1 MITSEKFHC
10 RPEPYVQF
18 FRPDQGQL
26 CRHSLACL
34 KGCTARALLCREFQ
48 DHRPALLLHMS
59 IFLDQMPS
67 TTNLFIWGLW
77 QRPSSGSSAGT
88 SSWRNLEHTSLHSD
102 SGTSHSYP
110 YFLYFL
116 APWPTTRKSLLSRAL
131 ISINEPHI
139 CVDPPDSQPVCSMK
153 ENELGGSKGCLQ
165 IGSLLVLA
173 QQVIKGLTA
182 TFILAYCLNW
192 LLRHL
197 AVQLSSAQSNSW
209 QVRKRLRKVGDFV
222 GKIS

>member
-10 RPEPYVQF
+10 RPEPYVRF

-26 CRHSLACL
+26 CRHSLTCL

-67 TTNLFIWGLW
+67 ATNLFIWGLW

-88 SSWRNLEHTSLHSD
+88 SSWRNLEPTSLHSD

-116 APWPTTRKSLLSRAL
+116 APWPTNPEKPFVQSSNQHKWA
-131 ISINEPHI
+131 PHL
-139 CVDPPDSQPVCSMK
+139 CWS
-153 ENELGGSKGCLQ
+153 
-165 IGSLLVLA
+165 
-173 QQVIKGLTA
+173 T
-182 TFILAYCLNW
+182 W
-192 LLRHL
+192 LLTSMFHE
-197 AVQLSSAQSNSW
+197 
-209 QVRKRLRKVGDFV
+209 
-222 GKIS
+222 GKWIRGE